1 MKTNAFISHRNF
13 IRKIPLM
20 NALVKNTSMT
30 AGILA
35 ATISV
40 AANAAMMDYKWTGT
54 GSGSLNGIS
63 FTNAAFEINA
73 KADSVN
79 WKFQFGLNQVVN
91 TSASVTISGVGT
103 YNFTGY
109 TGSWWDAAGYIGFGR
124 SYSDRYFNNLYTMSN
139 TPGIQPWNRASAIG
153 PVSGTG
159 QLVQWIK
166 NSDIGMATSGGTL
179 IFGDKYNMNEAT
191 FTATMVPAPGAFAL
205 VGLAGAF
212 GSRRR
217 RA

>member
-1 MKTNAFISHRNF
+1 MKTNTFISHRNF

-63 FTNAAFEINA
+63 FTNTAFEINA

-79 WKFQFGLNQVVN
+79 WKFQFGFNQVVN

-109 TGSWWDAAGYIGFGR
+109 TGSWWNANGSVGFGR
-124 SYSDRYFNNLYTMSN
+124 SYSDRYNEDLYTLSS
-139 TPGIQPWNRASAIG
+139 TPGIKPWDRASAIG

-159 QLVQWIK
+159 YLVQWIK
-166 NSDIGMATSGGTL
+166 DSQIGMATSGGTL
-179 IFGDKYNMNEAT
+179 IFDNKYNINEAT